1 MKKSVFKGDQKDR
14 VTKGVWGWKRV
25 CVLGVEGYFVLF
37 LKTVLLDNLRKMKF
51 THLKGVNHHGLILC
65 WILFLKWERLE
76 RK

>member
-1 MKKSVFKGDQKDR
+1 M
-14 VTKGVWGWKRV
+14 

-65 WILFLKWERLE
+65 
-76 RK
+76 